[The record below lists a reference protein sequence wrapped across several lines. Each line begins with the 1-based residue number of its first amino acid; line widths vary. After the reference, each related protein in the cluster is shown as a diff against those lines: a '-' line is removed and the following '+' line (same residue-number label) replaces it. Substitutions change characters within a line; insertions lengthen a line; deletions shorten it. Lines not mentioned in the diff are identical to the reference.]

1 MINNLLHH
9 HPAESQFQKKM
20 DEASQ
25 NNCNSGEG
33 TTVPVRVSTNPSSSN
48 ETPENPQES
57 ESDNISSDA
66 LAIALSSMLT
76 AVIKDFDS
84 KAQDTLQSQDQ
95 LASAIDR
102 LTGGRFI
109 NLRSLTI
116 IIISIMKNDSS
127 STLWFGEIVMETY

>member
-57 ESDNISSDA
+57 ESDNKSSDA

-127 STLWFGEIVMETY
+127 STLWFGEIVMESY